1 MRWID
6 LILYVECL
14 KSTRN
19 FQLLTEKERFI
30 FIMSNE
36 NHQILEKL
44 SNFIVKSL
52 ESREQFI
59 GENISG

>member
-1 MRWID
+1 MDRA
-6 LILYVECL
+6 ILYEECL

-44 SNFIVKSL
+44 GQYIVKSL
-52 ESREQFI
+52 KARELI
-59 GENISG
+59 IYE